1 MCGIV
6 GISAETNVAAEIY
19 DSLLMLQHRGQDA
32 AGMVVCDADDK
43 LQSRKSM
50 GYVRDVF
57 QQRHMS
63 KLIGNYG
70 IGHVRYPTAG
80 GAGKEFAQ
88 PMYVNSPY
96 GISLAHNG
104 NLTNST
110 ELGKQL
116 FHAEMRHLNT
126 DSDSEVLL
134 NIFAHELGKQREI
147 YPSAKHIFR
156 AVTKTHRRCDGA
168 YAVIAL
174 ITGHGILAFRD
185 NNGIRPL
192 SIGIRQGKTRDEYI
206 IASEDALFESQG
218 FKKLRDVEPGEA
230 IFIDKKGNFFSEQCA
245 EMPQK
250 RPCIFEYVYFSR
262 PDSKI
267 DEISVYKARMRMG
280 SRLAELIKKK
290 NPDHDIDV
298 VIPIP
303 DSSTTAALQLAVDL
317 NVPYREGFVKNRYI
331 GRTFIMPYQ
340 EERRKSVRR
349 KLNILDLE
357 FEGKNVLLV
366 DDSIVRGTTSKKII
380 QMAKEA
386 GANKVYFASAAPAIK
401 YQNLYGID
409 MPATSELIA
418 SNRTDEQVAK
428 EIGADWLIYQ
438 TLDDLIASCKE
449 GNPEIKEFETS
460 IFTGEYI
467 TPLGENYLQEL
478 EISRQDEVKAQR
490 EKAKVN

>member
-32 AGMVVCDADDK
+32 AGMVVCDGEDK
-43 LQSRKSM
+43 LNSRKSM

-57 QQRHMS
+57 QQRHMN

-96 GISLAHNG
+96 GISMVHNG
-104 NLTNST
+104 NLTNSK
-110 ELGKQL
+110 ELGVQL
-116 FHAEMRHLNT
+116 FHSEMRHLNT

-147 YPSAKHIFR
+147 YPSAEHIFK
-156 AVTKTHRRCDGA
+156 AVSKTHRRCDGA
-168 YAVIAL
+168 YAVLAL

-185 NNGIRPL
+185 NNAIRPL
-192 SIGIRQGKTRDEYI
+192 SIGIRKGETRDEYI

-230 IFIDKKGNFFSEQCA
+230 VFIDKKGNFHSQQCSD
-245 EMPQK
+245 EPKK

-280 SRLAELIKKK
+280 SKLAELIKKN

-366 DDSIVRGTTSKKII
+366 DDSIVRGTTSRKII
-380 QMAKEA
+380 EMAKEA
-386 GANKVYFASAAPAIK
+386 GAKKVYFASAAPAIK

-418 SNRTDEQVAK
+418 ANRTDEEVAR

-438 TLDDLIASCKE
+438 TLEDLIQACQF
-449 GNPEIKEFETS
+449 GNPDIKEFETS

-467 TPLGENYLQEL
+467 TPLGDTYLEDL

-490 EKAKVN
+490 EKAKA